1 MKKKYIIPI
10 YLLLAACSSNETLPT
25 TDVEPEQSTDV
36 AFSASISGGGSTGR
50 ADDEP
55 YKHNQFLL
63 NTSRIRVVNT
73 VNYST
78 PDFTDVKEGE
88 TPEYKEYIYTQE
100 NISFDDN
107 KVNFK
112 PYEENGFNWNDIRPT
127 AASFIFEAACYPS
140 EYKYFSEVAANQ
152 STPENFWKADLLL
165 AHHAQPLS
173 QRYDLVQLKFY
184 HVFAMVRVEIDLPIS
199 DPYEAGGFPED
210 AITNVELVDMQV
222 GYHVDYT
229 SAIGNNECRIVT
241 ASGNKRTNISMYCLK
256 RDKPTSSGGI
266 RTQHYEFC
274 GIVPVQSIMDKDL
287 VRFTIQTYT
296 DEVEGDKPVID
307 ENKTYIFHPGASES
321 GTGTNTIYLS
331 QEHITVLELSVTHTP
346 QQTILLNAKIQPWD
360 NAYTEMDMSPVTDTG
375 E

>member
-25 TDVEPEQSTDV
+25 TDVDPEQSTDV

-50 ADDEP
+50 ADDET

-88 TPEYKEYIYTQE
+88 TPEYKEYIYTKE

-107 KVNFK
+107 KVNFT

-127 AASFIFEAACYPS
+127 AASFIFEAACYPMAY
-140 EYKYFSEVAANQ
+140 EYFSEVATDQ
-152 STPENFWKADLLL
+152 RTRDNFWKADLLL
-165 AHHAQPLS
+165 AHHAQPLN
-173 QRYDLVQLKFY
+173 QRYDLVKLKFH

-199 DPYEAGGFPED
+199 DPYDAGGFPED
-210 AITNVELVDMQV
+210 AITNVELVDMLV

-229 SAIGNNECRIVT
+229 SAITNDGCRNVT
-241 ASGNKRTNISMYCLK
+241 ASGNKRADISMYCLK
-256 RDKPTSSGGI
+256 RDEPTNSGGI

-274 GIVPVQSIMDKDL
+274 GIVPVQSIMNKDL

-307 ENKTYIFHPGASES
+307 EDKTYIFHPGASES

>member
-36 AFSASISGGGSTGR
+36 AFSASISGGGSIGR

-55 YKHNQFLL
+55 YKHNQFILDR
-63 NTSRIRVVNT
+63 SRIRVVNT

-78 PDFTDVKEGE
+78 PDFTDATEGE
-88 TPEYKEYIYTQE
+88 SSEYKEYKYTKKVE
-100 NISFDDN
+100 NENEI
-107 KVNFK
+107 NFT
-112 PYEENGFNWNDIRPT
+112 PYQENGFNWNDIRPT
-127 AASFIFEAACYPS
+127 AASFIFEAACYPM
-140 EYKYFSEVAANQ
+140 EYKYFSEVAADQ
-152 STPENFWKADLLL
+152 STLENFWKADLLL

-173 QRYDLVQLKFY
+173 QRYDLVQLKFH

-210 AITNVELVDMQV
+210 AITKVELVDMQV

-229 SAIGNNECRIVT
+229 SAIGNNECRTVT
-241 ASGNKRTNISMYCLK
+241 ASGANKANISMYHLNPDEEPVFEGNVRK
-256 RDKPTSSGGI
+256 
-266 RTQHYEFC
+266 QHYEFC
-274 GIVPVQSIMDKDL
+274 GIVPVQSIMNKDL
-287 VRFTIQTYT
+287 VRFTIRTYT
-296 DEVEGDKPVID
+296 GEVSNDEQPVID
-307 ENKTYIFHPGASES
+307 EDKTYIFHPGAADS
-321 GTGTNTIYLS
+321 GMETTTINLT
-331 QEHITVLELSVTHTP
+331 QEWITVLNLSVTHTP
-346 QQTILLNAKIQPWD
+346 QQTILLNAEIQPWD